1 MVMGENEEFA
11 VVPSL
16 NRVLAVFVTYDQEVV
31 AVRPSLYRVRAVFV
45 MGE

>member
-1 MVMGENEEFA
+1 MGENEEFA

-16 NRVLAVFVTYDQEVV
+16 NCVLAVFVTDDQEVV